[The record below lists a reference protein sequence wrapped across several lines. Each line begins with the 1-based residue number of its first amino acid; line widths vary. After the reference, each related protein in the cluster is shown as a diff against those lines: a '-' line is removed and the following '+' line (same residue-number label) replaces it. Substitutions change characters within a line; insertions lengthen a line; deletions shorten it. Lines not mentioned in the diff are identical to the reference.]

1 MSLPVTGLQFSSVA
15 YRMKSELLCLSDK
28 PFIIWSHLDLNN
40 SDNKFG
46 LFDANWNQYPPSREP
61 GTFTNIGHLLAIKQ
75 ISTNF
80 KVLVSQTEAVSHS
93 GKVHRLRNPL
103 AFLWL
108 PTTPGSSSVTL
119 VCSLTSLC
127 LCFLFCDSQRLWWGK
142 LSFLHHSKLSQASL
156 PLHLLF
162 LQLHMPS
169 PCWVH
174 LETSIILGVSESN
187 PWLP

>member
-1 MSLPVTGLQFSSVA
+1 MVLLCINIICYNIQMIDLYNLEIQMSLPVRSLQFSSIV

-119 VCSLTSLC
+119 VW
-127 LCFLFCDSQRLWWGK
+127 FLNLSVPLFPLLW
-142 LSFLHHSKLSQASL
+142 LSKALVMKTVL
-156 PLHLLF
+156 P
-162 LQLHMPS
+162 PS
-169 PCWVH
+169 
-174 LETSIILGVSESN
+174 
-187 PWLP
+187 